1 LGNSLFYLDPLKIFS
16 YTPVLLALSDYGVRH
31 KRKIIGQNGL
41 CPVRLAPVF
50 NLQKKIFI
58 GRSFMGR
65 VAIIGVGQSA
75 FVRGYPGSIR
85 ELAFEGFKEC
95 MADAQ
100 VSVKEIDASVICSAP
115 EYDKQRSPA
124 GVFAEYLGLTPQ
136 PTFYVETL
144 CSSSSTGVKLAYS
157 LIKSGLHD
165 VVVVLGFQ
173 KMSEISSA
181 ESQERMGRGA
191 DIQWES
197 PFGTMMPAYYAMY
210 ARAHMKKY
218 GTTPEDLALIRVKAS
233 TYGQINEKAVYR
245 KPVALDMFS
254 DPQSPMSGPVASPL
268 RVGDCCANADGS
280 SCIILASEEKAKAL
294 SKKPVWILGV
304 GAASSPVNM
313 AGRALFT
320 GLAVGE
326 EAGKQAYKMAGVSP
340 KDVDV
345 AEVHDCF
352 TIAEMMAYEN
362 LGFAKPG
369 EGKDLIKS
377 KETYK
382 EGIIPVNV
390 DGGLLSKGHPIGAT
404 GGSQIRTI
412 VLQLRGQAGDMQVK
426 NPEIGLVHNIGG
438 VGLYGNVT
446 ILGRS

>member
-1 LGNSLFYLDPLKIFS
+1 
-16 YTPVLLALSDYGVRH
+16 
-31 KRKIIGQNGL
+31 
-41 CPVRLAPVF
+41 
-50 NLQKKIFI
+50 
-58 GRSFMGR
+58 MGK
-65 VAIIGVGQSA
+65 VAIIGVGQSS
-75 FVRGYPGSIR
+75 FVRSYPGSIR
-85 ELAFEGFKEC
+85 ELAFEGFKES
-95 MADAQ
+95 MQDAQ
-100 VSVKEIDASVICSAP
+100 ITTENIDASIICSAP

-124 GVFAEYLGLTPQ
+124 GVFAEYFGLNPQ
-136 PTFYVETL
+136 PTFYVESL
-144 CSSSSTGVKLAYS
+144 CSSSSMGLKLAYS

-165 VVVVLGFQ
+165 VVAVIGFQ
-173 KMSEISSA
+173 KMSEISSS

-210 ARAHMKKY
+210 ARAYMEKY
-218 GTTPEDLALIRVKAS
+218 GTTLEDLALIRVKAA

-245 KPVALDMFS
+245 KPVTFEMFS
-254 DPQSPMSGPVASPL
+254 DPENRMAGPVASPL

-280 SCIILASEEKAKAL
+280 SCIIVASEEKAKAL
-294 SKKPVWILGV
+294 CKKPIWILGL
-304 GAASSPVNM
+304 GAATTSVNL
-313 AGRALFT
+313 AGRDLFT
-320 GLAVGE
+320 GLTVGQQ
-326 EAGKQAYKMAGVSP
+326 AADQAYKMAGITS
-340 KDVDV
+340 KDIDV

-369 EGKDLIKS
+369 EGKELIKS

-382 EGIIPVNV
+382 EGSIPVNV

-412 VLQLRGQAGDMQVK
+412 VLQLRDEAGDIQVK

-446 ILGRS
+446 ILGR

>member
-1 LGNSLFYLDPLKIFS
+1 
-16 YTPVLLALSDYGVRH
+16 
-31 KRKIIGQNGL
+31 
-41 CPVRLAPVF
+41 
-50 NLQKKIFI
+50 
-58 GRSFMGR
+58 MGK
-65 VAIIGVGQSA
+65 VAIIGVGQST
-75 FVRGYPGSIR
+75 FVRTYPGSIR
-85 ELAFEGFKEC
+85 ELAFEGFKESLQN
-95 MADAQ
+95 AQ
-100 VSVKEIDASVICSAP
+100 ITAKDIDASVICSAP

-124 GVFAEYLGLTPQ
+124 GIFAEYLGLNPQ

-144 CSSSSTGVKLAYS
+144 CSSSSTGLKLAYA
-157 LIKSGLHD
+157 LVASGLHN
-165 VVVVLGFQ
+165 VIAVIGFQ
-173 KMSEISSA
+173 KMSEISSS

-210 ARAHMKKY
+210 AKSHMEKY
-218 GTTPEDLALIRVKAS
+218 GTSPDDLALIRVKAA

-245 KPVALDMFS
+245 KPVTFEMFS
-254 DPQSPMSGPVASPL
+254 DPENRMSGPVASPL

-280 SCIILASEEKAKAL
+280 SCVIVANEEKANAF
-294 SKKPVWILGV
+294 SKKPVWIMGL
-304 GAASSPVNM
+304 GAASTSVNL
-313 AGRALFT
+313 AGRDLFN
-320 GLAVGE
+320 GLTVAQQ
-326 EAGKQAYKMAGVSP
+326 ASDQAYRMAGVGP
-340 KDVDV
+340 KDIDV

-352 TIAEMMAYEN
+352 TIAELMAYEN

-369 EGKDLIKS
+369 EGKDLIRG

-382 EGIIPVNV
+382 EGRIPVNI

-412 VLQLRGQAGDMQVK
+412 VMQLRDEAGDIQVK
-426 NPEIGLVHNIGG
+426 APEIGLIHNIGG

>member
-1 LGNSLFYLDPLKIFS
+1 
-16 YTPVLLALSDYGVRH
+16 
-31 KRKIIGQNGL
+31 
-41 CPVRLAPVF
+41 
-50 NLQKKIFI
+50 
-58 GRSFMGR
+58 MGK

-95 MADAQ
+95 MQDARITT
-100 VSVKEIDASVICSAP
+100 EDIDASIICSSP

-157 LIKSGLHD
+157 MIKSGLHD
-165 VVVVLGFQ
+165 TVAVIGFQ

-210 ARAHMKKY
+210 ARAHMAKY
-218 GTTPEDLALIRVKAS
+218 GTTSDDLALIRVKAA
-233 TYGQINEKAVYR
+233 TYGQVNEKAVYR
-245 KPVALDMFS
+245 KPVTFEMFS
-254 DPQSPMSGPVASPL
+254 DPESPMSNPVASPL
-268 RVGDCCANADGS
+268 RVGDCCADADGS
-280 SCIILASEEKAKAL
+280 SCVILASEEKAKAFC
-294 SKKPVWILGV
+294 KKPIWILGI
-304 GAASSPVNM
+304 GSASTAVNM
-313 AGRALFT
+313 AGRDLFT
-320 GLAVGE
+320 GLTVGE
-326 EAGKQAYKMAGVSP
+326 IAGAQAYKMAGVTP
-340 KDVDV
+340 NDIDV
-345 AEVHDCF
+345 AEIHDCF

-382 EGIIPVNV
+382 EGSIPVNV

-404 GGSQIRTI
+404 GGSQIRTV
-412 VLQLRGQAGDMQVK
+412 VLQLRGEAGDMQVK
-426 NPEIGLVHNIGG
+426 DPEIGLVHNIGG

-446 ILGRS
+446 IFGR

>member
-1 LGNSLFYLDPLKIFS
+1 
-16 YTPVLLALSDYGVRH
+16 
-31 KRKIIGQNGL
+31 
-41 CPVRLAPVF
+41 
-50 NLQKKIFI
+50 
-58 GRSFMGR
+58 MGK
-65 VAIIGVGQSA
+65 VGIIGVGQSE

-85 ELAFEGFKEC
+85 ELAFEGFK
-95 MADAQ
+95 DAMQ
-100 VSVKEIDASVICSAP
+100 DAKISVKDIDATVVCSAP

-124 GVFAEYLGLTPQ
+124 GVLAEYLGLTPQ

-144 CSSSSTGVKLAYS
+144 CSSSSTGLRLAYS
-157 LIKSGLHD
+157 LVKSGMHD
-165 VVVVLGFQ
+165 VVMVIGFQ

-210 ARAHMKKY
+210 ARGHMAKY
-218 GTTPEDLALIRVKAS
+218 GTKPEDLALIRVKSS
-233 TYGQINEKAVYR
+233 TYGQLNEKAVYR
-245 KPVALDMFS
+245 KAVTMEMFS
-254 DPQSPMSGPVASPL
+254 DPENAMSGPVASPL

-280 SCIILASEEKAKAL
+280 SCIIVANEEKAKL
-294 SKKPVWILGV
+294 FSKKPVWILGV
-304 GAASSPVNM
+304 GAASAPVNM
-313 AGRALFT
+313 AGRDLFT
-320 GLAVGE
+320 GLSVGE
-326 EAGKQAYKMAGVSP
+326 LAGKRAYEMAGVTP
-340 KDVDV
+340 KDIDV

-369 EGKDLIKS
+369 EGKDLIRG

-382 EGIIPVNV
+382 EGSIPVNV

-404 GGSQIRTI
+404 GGSQVRTI
-412 VLQLRGQAGDMQVK
+412 VLQLRGEAGPIQVK
-426 NPEIGLVHNIGG
+426 DPEIGLVHNIGG

-446 ILGRS
+446 IFGR